1 MPEPLVVSLV
11 VENDL
16 KGMEFVLMV
25 EEMTRNGGN
34 FVSNMKHDQDDAYL
48 RDVERFLSSII
59 ETDQCRCLLLIIT
72 ADHVYV
78 TRTRGIAL
86 NGRNLG

>member
-1 MPEPLVVSLV
+1 
-11 VENDL
+11 
-16 KGMEFVLMV
+16 MV

-34 FVSNMKHDQDDAYL
+34 VEYSMKCDQDDDYL
-48 RDVERFLSSII
+48 SDVERYLSSII
-59 ETDQCRCLLLIIT
+59 ETDQCRCLLLIIMV
-72 ADHVYV
+72 DHDHI